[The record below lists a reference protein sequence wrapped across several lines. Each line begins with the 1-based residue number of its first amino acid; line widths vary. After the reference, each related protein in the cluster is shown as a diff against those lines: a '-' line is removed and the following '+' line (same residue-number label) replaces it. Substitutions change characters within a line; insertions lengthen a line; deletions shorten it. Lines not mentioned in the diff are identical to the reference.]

1 MTATEKM
8 DGISA
13 DDLKKRGA
21 NQGTKFQP
29 AQVPGADDLAI
40 SADQFTLNCQ
50 LQVQWTTIEDNGW
63 MLARSTK
70 QGLDDYMIPFI

>member
-13 DDLKKRGA
+13 DDLTKRGA
-21 NQGTKFQP
+21 KSRDEVP
-29 AQVPGADDLAI
+29 ATPSSCDLAI
-40 SADQFTLNCQ
+40 SADQFTLDCQ
-50 LQVQWTTIEDNGW
+50 LQVQWTTIEDNRW

-70 QGLDDYMIPFI
+70 QGLDGYVIPFI

>member
-1 MTATEKM
+1 M
-8 DGISA
+8 ISKNA
-13 DDLKKRGA
+13 GQ
-21 NQGTKFQP
+21 NQGTKIQP
-29 AQVPGADDLAI
+29 AQVLAPDDLAI

-50 LQVQWTTIEDNGW
+50 LQVQWTMIEDDGW